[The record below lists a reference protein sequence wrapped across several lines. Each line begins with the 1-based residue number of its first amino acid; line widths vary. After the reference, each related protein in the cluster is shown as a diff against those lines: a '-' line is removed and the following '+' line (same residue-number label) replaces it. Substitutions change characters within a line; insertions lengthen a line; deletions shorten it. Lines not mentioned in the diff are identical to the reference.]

1 MMMPIHGS
9 VDDAH
14 TILGVEE
21 DYFPPDFKEY
31 IRKER
36 LYWSRFVEDQDY
48 FYHRPTFGWVFWSQ
62 LDNFADLIR
71 NALQKLISKDEL
83 RLHLVQFWAPT
94 KTSEGRTLLTTQFQ
108 PFALGKTSYAPGKTS
123 YAPGARN
130 SLCEYRMGMCR
141 EYNSFYADAECAE
154 EQLGLPGRVFLNQHP
169 ESTPD
174 ARHYTLKEYPQRDL
188 ALHCGIG
195 SSWAEPVFHHFSHTC
210 VGVLE
215 IVSPR
220 SMVRDWH
227 DKSFLG
233 EMYDIFQ
240 EFGLQCF
247 VGYNHYEMEEFG
259 LLCFDGYKH
268 YEMQIGDENKART
281 TAFQELKT
289 VLETVCRIHKLPL
302 AMTWV
307 PCSACNYLLRGQLR
321 SKGVEVIG
329 RSNYHKAS
337 LIEVSKCSHLR
348 TGVVA
353 GMVLSSSN
361 ILYCSDITQLN
372 LVEYPLVPYARD
384 CKFRGWFTICLQ
396 SSDTANDIHVLEFFL
411 PSTKKSWTSLSLI
424 LGTMEENFR
433 TFKLASGQELGDLLS
448 VEVMDFQKGLKLHSR
463 EKIQAKGGGVRLQ
476 LRQLDQASTGAI
488 PGGMNVVFS
497 EDQNIPR
504 LEAMQNGEVTLQL
517 DSSHQP
523 PLDPPNNGQHVVIA
537 ERNISTVT
545 SLEER
550 KRKTQRVDKGTGV
563 RIEVSLEDILKCEKM
578 SRADA
583 AETLQVSVSTL
594 KRVCRGYGMDRWAP
608 HNIEKLR
615 SFWPSPVENEGQTRQ
630 RLNSGLPSNQGL
642 DCVAHTKPAFHDL
655 PSNQASDSV
664 AHTKPAFQDADIVTI
679 KAKYENN
686 TIKFQLS
693 LPSKLV
699 ALQQEVA
706 KRLNLEAGTYYI
718 RYEDEEN
725 ELILIACDQDLQDCI
740 HTFKSLGK
748 TSVVVQLEPK

>member
-1 MMMPIHGS
+1 MMPIQS
-9 VDDAH
+9 LELRR
-14 TILGVEE
+14 TISLLISRNTYKRNNSTGGDLMHINIGLDGFSGANLASLLSLSLFAFFFLLFLGAQPQFS
-21 DYFPPDFKEY
+21 FPE
-31 IRKER
+31 
-36 LYWSRFVEDQDY
+36 
-48 FYHRPTFGWVFWSQ
+48 
-62 LDNFADLIR
+62 NFADLIR
-71 NALQKLISKDEL
+71 YALQKLIGLSKKEL
-83 RLHLVQFWAPT
+83 NWCLVQFWAPT

-108 PFALGKTSYAPGKTS
+108 PFALGPTTTFTGYT
-123 YAPGARN
+123 RL
-130 SLCEYRMGMCR
+130 LCEYRMGMCR
-141 EYNSFYADAECAE
+141 EYNSFYADAECAQ
-154 EQLGLPGRVFLNQHP
+154 EQLGLPGRVFLHQFP
-169 ESTPD
+169 ESTPNVEL
-174 ARHYTLKEYPQRDL
+174 YTLKEYPQRDL
-188 ALHCGIG
+188 ALLCGIQ
-195 SSWAEPVFHHFSHTC
+195 SSWAVPVFDHFSHTC

-215 IVSPR
+215 IVSPFF
-220 SMVRDWH
+220 MVRNWH
-227 DKSFLG
+227 GKSLLG

-240 EFGLQCF
+240 EFGL
-247 VGYNHYEMEEFG
+247 
-259 LLCFDGYKH
+259 LCFDGYKH
-268 YEMQIGDENKART
+268 YKIQIGDENKART

>member
-1 MMMPIHGS
+1 MMPIQS
-9 VDDAH
+9 LELRR
-14 TILGVEE
+14 TISLLISRNTYKRNNSTGGDLMHINIGLDGFSGANLASLLSLSLFAFFFLLFLGAQPQFS
-21 DYFPPDFKEY
+21 FPE
-31 IRKER
+31 
-36 LYWSRFVEDQDY
+36 
-48 FYHRPTFGWVFWSQ
+48 
-62 LDNFADLIR
+62 NFADLIR
-71 NALQKLISKDEL
+71 YALQKLIGLSKKEL
-83 RLHLVQFWAPT
+83 NWCLVQFWAPT

-108 PFALGKTSYAPGKTS
+108 PFALGPTTTFTGYT
-123 YAPGARN
+123 RL
-130 SLCEYRMGMCR
+130 LCEYRMGMCR
-141 EYNSFYADAECAE
+141 EYNSFYADAECAQ
-154 EQLGLPGRVFLNQHP
+154 EQLGLPGRVFLHQFP
-169 ESTPD
+169 ESTPNVEL
-174 ARHYTLKEYPQRDL
+174 YTLKEYPQRDL
-188 ALHCGIG
+188 ALLCGIQ
-195 SSWAEPVFHHFSHTC
+195 SSWAVPVFDHFSHTC

-215 IVSPR
+215 IVSPFF
-220 SMVRDWH
+220 MVRNWH
-227 DKSFLG
+227 GKSLLG
-233 EMYDIFQ
+233 EMYDIF
-240 EFGLQCF
+240 
-247 VGYNHYEMEEFG
+247 
-259 LLCFDGYKH
+259 
-268 YEMQIGDENKART
+268 QIGDENKART

>member
-240 EFGLQCF
+240 
-247 VGYNHYEMEEFG
+247 
-259 LLCFDGYKH
+259 
-268 YEMQIGDENKART
+268 IGDENKART
-281 TAFQELKT
+281 TAFQELNTVLKT
-289 VLETVCRIHKLPL
+289 VCEIHNLPF

-307 PCSACNYLLRGQLR
+307 PCSVCNGLLQGPLL
-321 SKGVEVIG
+321 SEAVEYCGHNEDYFDEFVKVI
-329 RSNYHKAS
+329 
-337 LIEVSKCSHLR
+337 KCSHL
-348 TGVVA
+348 GKGGVA
-353 GMVLSSSN
+353 GMLLSSPN
-361 ILYCSDITQLN
+361 MLYCSDITQLS
-372 LVEYPLVPYARD
+372 LTEYPLVPYAQLIEF
-384 CKFRGWFTICLQ
+384 CGWFTLCLQ
-396 SSDTANDIHVLEFFL
+396 SSYTANDIYAVEFFL
-411 PSTKKSWTSLSLI
+411 PMRNRCGDNSWTLLSLI
-424 LGTMEENFR
+424 LGTMEDNFK
-433 TFKLASGQELGDLLS
+433 TFKLASGQELGELLS
-448 VEVMDFQKGLKLHSR
+448 VKVMDFQKGQKLHSVQN
-463 EKIQAKGGGVRLQ
+463 IQAKGAG
-476 LRQLDQASTGAI
+476 
-488 PGGMNVVFS
+488 
-497 EDQNIPR
+497 
-504 LEAMQNGEVTLQL
+504 
-517 DSSHQP
+517 
-523 PLDPPNNGQHVVIA
+523 
-537 ERNISTVT
+537 
-545 SLEER
+545 ER
-550 KRKTQRVDKGTGV
+550 KRKTERKHRRTGV
-563 RIEVSLEDILKCEKM
+563 RIEVSWEDILECAKNKM
-578 SRADA
+578 SRKGA
-583 AETLQVSVSTL
+583 AEKLQVSISTL
-594 KRVCRGYGMDRWAP
+594 KRVCRGYGLDRWP
-608 HNIEKLR
+608 PRNQNIKKFPSFR
-615 SFWPSPVENEGQTRQ
+615 SSPVENEGQTRQ
-630 RLNSGLPSNQGL
+630 HLNS
-642 DCVAHTKPAFHDL
+642 DL

-664 AHTKPAFQDADIVTI
+664 AHTKPAFQGANIVTI
-679 KAKYENN
+679 RAKYENN
-686 TIKFQLS
+686 MIKFRLS
-693 LPSKLV
+693 LPSRLV
-699 ALQQEVA
+699 ALRQEVA

-740 HTFKSLGK
+740 DTFKSLGK